1 MSPWGFLLFAM
12 AVGGPVEEQ
21 AETATT
27 PTEVRQAEPRTGS
40 CLSEAVHKALA
51 HWARPA
57 ENEAQAAAREFLTL
71 YEELAGD
78 RCLPAGTRQFLRTK
92 VRARLSQLAVQIQKT
107 LPQNANP
114 KNLSQNCHGTS
125 SGFGNREAAK
135 GIGIGSKTL
144 KVPNASA
151 MVLAQQPPRPGLRAA
166 GANPIAVPDAGQDL
180 VELIQKTIAPASW
193 DVNGG
198 LGTIAYW
205 PSNHTLIVRQTGE
218 VHHEVGQVL
227 EQLERLG
234 R

>member
-1 MSPWGFLLFAM
+1 MSPWGFLLFAV

-21 AETATT
+21 AETATP
-27 PTEVRQAEPRTGS
+27 PTEVRQAELRTGS

-51 HWARPA
+51 RWARPA

-71 YEELAGD
+71 HEELASDG
-78 RCLPAGTRQFLRTK
+78 RLPAGARQFLRGK

-107 LPQNANP
+107 LPPNAYP
-114 KNLSQNCHGTS
+114 QNLSQNCHGTL
-125 SGFGNREAAK
+125 SGFGNRETTK
-135 GIGIGSKTL
+135 GIGIGPKTL
-144 KVPNASA
+144 KAPSASA
-151 MVLAQQPPRPGLRAA
+151 VVLAQQPPRPGMAAA
-166 GANPIAVPDAGQDL
+166 GANPVAAPDAGQDL

-198 LGTIAYW
+198 LGTIYYW
-205 PSNHTLIVRQTGE
+205 PSNHALVVRQTGE